1 MSENVEDNAIA
12 KVVNLLHDHLDIVNA
27 KTLDLD
33 VFQYL
38 RRSIDDDR
46 AFSDLVT
53 TYLDSAEIL
62 IESIQVAFVNQDA
75 SKFFI
80 AAHSL
85 KSTSASIG
93 AIKLSKIC
101 RYFEEIGKTGE
112 ITISA
117 EILKLLD
124 DEYRAVTTP
133 IQACVLAFMPEL
145 SQTN

>member
-1 MSENVEDNAIA
+1 MFENVEDNAIA
-12 KVVNLLHDHLDIVNA
+12 KVVNLLHDHPDIVNA

-33 VFQYL
+33 VFQDL
-38 RRSIDDDR
+38 RRSIGDDR
-46 AFSDLVT
+46 VFSDLVT
-53 TYLDSAEIL
+53 IYFNSAEIL
-62 IESIQVAFVNQDA
+62 IESIQVAFVNKDA

-101 RYFEEIGKTGE
+101 RYFEKIGKTGE

-124 DEYRAVTTP
+124 DEYREVITP
-133 IQACVLAFMPEL
+133 IQTCILAFMPEL
-145 SQTN
+145 SQIN